1 MDANNTKYHLIY
13 GERDWLPL
21 LIEQSSV
28 DMWWDSEKQ
37 SVSLAPIVQQL
48 DDFSQSQLLNEDLRR
63 GAAYDHYGNIY
74 WINDAENEIVY
85 HPAAT
90 PLESGSFWQVDLLE
104 ALCPSPVD
112 SQHGDFKSAS
122 DTSSLG
128 AIPQTVKPK
137 LKGLTVTSHEYL
149 VVGTVE
155 PAGLL
160 VFDCHA
166 GGPPTWLC
174 WPKQIEFSPFDISC
188 APDGGLW
195 VLDRDFVS
203 GESRVWHLDKNFRV
217 LDCSGESVDLLSVF
231 SHDFFTS
238 PEEMSNLDDGSE
250 GESDGVARRRFLS
263 GLSINVGGSVLAEV
277 PVAIEALSANRFI
290 LLNTSLSDESS
301 VIHYFVDG
309 ALVDSV
315 SLDESV
321 IGGLLGEPAIFAHD
335 FAFVPDSNDD
345 DRSVVGSLYVA
356 VTHAKQSYKFSLRAS
371 ETALTL
377 VLQPILLPMRA
388 YSGKGLIASG
398 AKAFYD
404 FGDRWLPLAEQP
416 RQTFQSEAVING
428 IIKDGEEPDCV
439 WHRIIID
446 ACIPAGTS
454 VVFESRCSNTEETL
468 SEAAWQLEPQVHL
481 RADGAEL
488 PFYDPYD
495 LEKVNADITGSWDV
509 LFQNAVGR
517 FVELRLRLTGN
528 KRSTPRIQSCRIYYP
543 RFSYVDRYLPAVY
556 QDDQS
561 SASFLDRFLA
571 NVEGLYTGL
580 EDKIARAESLFDTR
594 TSPSEFL
601 DWLGGW
607 LGAFIDPSWDDN
619 RKRLFIDNA
628 ILLFNWRGTV
638 MGLQALLTLSTAPCP
653 DERLFD
659 ALRSKSEQGISESGQ
674 ELDTKEPAFS
684 GGIRIVEHYQT
695 RRNSGILLNDSNPI
709 DSETSLEQEG
719 NRSSWEPAFG
729 AGILHEK
736 YQDFLAATY
745 ANNIAH
751 LNLAWET
758 SLTTFGDILFPPT
771 LPKSL
776 RFDNDSEQRDW
787 LHFTRDFIGFTYPQ
801 VTDDDEWR
809 FQDYCQRRYRQIEK
823 FNAAHGLLG
832 DFERSSFDDIALPK
846 DFPNN
851 KQALSDWIE
860 FVSLALPI
868 AQQAHTFTVLL
879 PTVLGDLPSEL
890 ELQRA
895 RVEEIVARE
904 KPAHTLFDVKY
915 FWAMFQVGSARLGID
930 TNIGDG
936 GRFVALVLGENFLGQ
951 SFLSESHPWSVVDR
965 SIVGRGRLRS
975 SLEWRV

>member
-21 LIEQSSV
+21 LVEQNSV
-28 DMWWDSEKQ
+28 DMWWDSEKK

-48 DDFSQSQLLNEDLRR
+48 DELGQSELLNEDLRR
-63 GAAYDHYGNIY
+63 GAAYDHYGNVY
-74 WINDAENEIVY
+74 WINEAENEIIY
-85 HPAAT
+85 HPATT
-90 PLESGSFWQVDLLE
+90 PLELGSFWNVDLLE
-104 ALCPSPVD
+104 GLRPAPVD
-112 SQHGDFKSAS
+112 SQHGDFKSISISQS
-122 DTSSLG
+122 DSQGNST
-128 AIPQTVKPK
+128 PKPK

-149 VVGTVE
+149 VVGTTE

-160 VFDCHA
+160 VFDLHA

-174 WPKQIEFSPFDISC
+174 WPKQITFSPFDISC

-238 PEEMSNLDDGSE
+238 PEEMSDSEIVDD
-250 GESDGVARRRFLS
+250 DGVARRRFLS

-277 PVAIEALSANRFI
+277 PVAIEALSANRFV

-301 VIHYFVDG
+301 AIHYFVDS

-315 SLDESV
+315 NLDESV
-321 IGGLLGEPAIFAHD
+321 IGGLLGEPTLFAHD
-335 FAFVPDSNDD
+335 FTFVPSSSDD
-345 DRSVVGSLYVA
+345 ARSVVGSLYVA
-356 VTHAKQSYKFSLRAS
+356 VTHAKQSYKFSLHAS
-371 ETALTL
+371 ESALTL
-377 VLQPILLPMRA
+377 VLQPVLLPMRA
-388 YSGKGLIASG
+388 YSGKGLITSG
-398 AKAFYD
+398 SKAFYD
-404 FGDRWLPLAEQP
+404 FDNRWLPLAEQP
-416 RQTFQSEAVING
+416 RQTFQSEAVISG

-454 VVFESRCSNTEETL
+454 VVFESRCSNSEETL
-468 SEAAWQLEPQVHL
+468 SEAAWQVEPQVHL
-481 RADGAEL
+481 RAEGAEL

-495 LEKVNADITGSWDV
+495 SENVNTDITGSWDV

-517 FVELRLRLTGN
+517 FVELRLRLRGN
-528 KRSTPRIQSCRIYYP
+528 KRSTPRIQSCRIYYQ

-556 QDDQS
+556 QDDKT

-571 NVEGLYTGL
+571 NIEGLYTGL

-607 LGAFIDPSWDDN
+607 LGAFIDPSWDDD

-628 ILLFNWRGTV
+628 VLLFNWRGTV

-653 DERLFD
+653 DERIFD
-659 ALRSKSEQGISESGQ
+659 ALRNESGQ
-674 ELDTKEPAFS
+674 GFDAKKKAFS

-695 RRNSGILLNDSNPI
+695 RRNSGVLLNDSKPTN
-709 DSETSLEQEG
+709 SGTNLEQEG
-719 NRSSWEPAFG
+719 NSSEWEPALG

-736 YQDFLAATY
+736 YQGFLAASY
-745 ANNIAH
+745 ANNIVH
-751 LNLAWET
+751 LNLAWGK
-758 SLTTFGDILFPPT
+758 SLTTFGDIPFPPT
-771 LPKSL
+771 LPNLLSV
-776 RFDNDSEQRDW
+776 DNDTEQSDW
-787 LHFTRDFIGFTYPQ
+787 LHFTRDFIGFTYAQ
-801 VTDDDEWR
+801 VSDDDEWR

-823 FNAAHGLLG
+823 FNSAHGLLG
-832 DFERSSFDDIALPK
+832 DFARANFDEIVLPQI
-846 DFPNN
+846 FPNN
-851 KQALSDWIE
+851 KQALHDWIE

-895 RVEEIVARE
+895 RVEEIVTRE